1 MKRPLTDD
9 EARKRRDKIARWL
22 FGVCAVVLLGG
33 YVVADFAGV
42 VPKEVSVRW
51 RSGLHFDSPED
62 ASRYKNFDPDLVLG
76 IAIGDTRYW
85 INHPKRIA
93 IVTRPCFWVTD
104 WTIPERVEHEGFTY
118 TVAALHPAALLY
130 AEGVTRVSLPSTLLY
145 TNRAEEF
152 VNPELQTLE
161 LRLPDGSTK
170 TFPHAQGFTEA
181 TMRNLLGLPPA
192 ENNP

>member
-1 MKRPLTDD
+1 MKRPLTDE
-9 EARKRRDKIARWL
+9 EARDRRDKIARWL
-22 FGVCAVVLLGG
+22 FGACAILLLGG
-33 YVVADFAGV
+33 YVVADFSGII
-42 VPKEVSVRW
+42 PREVSVRW
-51 RSGLHFDSPED
+51 RSGLRFQTPDD
-62 ASRYKNFDPDLVLG
+62 ATRYKNFDPDLVLG

-85 INHPKRIA
+85 LNHPKRIA

-104 WTIPERVEHEGFTY
+104 WSIPERVEHEGTTY

-130 AEGVTRVSLPSTLLY
+130 AEEVTRVSLPSTLLY

-161 LRLPDGSTK
+161 LRLPDGSVE

-192 ENNP
+192 EDTP